1 MSIISRFL
9 SPVQP
14 IAGVPDPLIQ
24 RSTSHINLDVSVG
37 AKKSTCPEQ
46 DSSSLPA
53 TSTPNI
59 LSLFLIHHDLQQ
71 LTRIQPGL
79 LCTLFLYSF
88 PFFPFPLNYLSPGP
102 KFPCL
107 DSPLSFLI
115 VLTPA
120 SIPCKPRSTLR
131 PESTYLHIRSCFFPH
146 LKPLMSFEISQDQ
159 MQTL

>member
-88 PFFPFPLNYLSPGP
+88 PFFPFPLNYLSPGHQVSLP
-102 KFPCL
+102 RLPLEFPNCSNSCL
-107 DSPLSFLI
+107 NPLQ
-115 VLTPA
+115 T
-120 SIPCKPRSTLR
+120 TLH
-131 PESTYLHIRSCFFPH
+131 PEARVNLLSCTSDHVFFP
-146 LKPLMSFEISQDQ
+146 
-159 MQTL
+159 T